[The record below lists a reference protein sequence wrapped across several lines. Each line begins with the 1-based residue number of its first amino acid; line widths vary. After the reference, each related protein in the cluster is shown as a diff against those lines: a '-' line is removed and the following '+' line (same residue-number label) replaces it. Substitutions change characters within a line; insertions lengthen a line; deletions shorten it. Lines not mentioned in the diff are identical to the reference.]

1 LKLPCVCILAIAALF
16 APLARAA
23 HDSSPVCPRP
33 AVGAIVPEPE
43 DLRSQGGT
51 LKVTLTY
58 RNFVEADGEIGY
70 CYLYRDG
77 SEAPTLR
84 LKPGDWLILTLKN
97 DLVDLHAPVAAGSP
111 ASSAAPALK
120 GMPGMTMD
128 MSHAPCGGG
137 SPMGATATNL
147 HFHGITVPP
156 VCHQDDVL
164 HTAIDPSA
172 APFEY
177 KFQIPADEPP
187 GLYWYHPHIHGFTK
201 VQVLGGASGALIVE
215 GIERA
220 EPVVAGLP
228 ERVLIVRDQDLV
240 HPDAPVPGIG
250 GLVAPAAMLDQDGDV
265 QNNGSGTGKPAKDLS
280 LNFVPASFPDYRPG
294 VIRMKP
300 GETQFWRVLNASA
313 ITYLNLQIVSDGLPA
328 QMQVVA
334 MDGIPLGANG
344 QGAAGFIWL
353 NHIGLPPGGRAEFV
367 MKAPA
372 QGNALLLTRSVN
384 TGSAGENDPVRPLA
398 RIVTSADA
406 AEPASIL
413 AANPQPLPRSSTP
426 WLGNTTPVRT
436 RKLYFTE
443 KAQDPS
449 DPNSPTTFMLTVD
462 GQPEMPY
469 DPHSTAPN
477 IIARQGDVEDW
488 IIENRTQ
495 ELHAFHIHQVHF
507 MLVQWFGLPV
517 SEPYLRDTINVP
529 FWDGKSPFYP
539 SVKIR
544 VDFRDPNS
552 VGTFMYHCHL
562 LEHED
567 GGMMGTIRV
576 DPPDVPAKEGAGH

>member
-1 LKLPCVCILAIAALF
+1 MWAIVAALF
-16 APLARAA
+16 VPVARAA
-23 HDSSPVCPRP
+23 HNFSRVCRRP
-33 AVGAIVPEPE
+33 APGAAVAQPE
-43 DLRSQGGT
+43 DLRSQNGI
-51 LKVTLTY
+51 LKVTLSY
-58 RNFVEADGEIGY
+58 RDFVEADGEIGY
-70 CYLYRDG
+70 CYLYKDG

-97 DLVDLHAPVAAGSP
+97 DLSDLPAPGGSNSAPKSGAATKDMP
-111 ASSAAPALK
+111 A
-120 GMPGMTMD
+120 MTMD
-128 MSHAPCGGG
+128 MSHAACGGG
-137 SPMGATATNL
+137 APMSATSTNL
-147 HFHGITVPP
+147 HFHGITVPAL
-156 VCHQDDVL
+156 CHQDDVL
-164 HTAIDPSA
+164 HTAIDRAA

-177 KFQIPADEPP
+177 RFQIPADEPP

-201 VQVLGGASGALIVE
+201 VQVLGGASGALIIE

-220 EPVVAGLP
+220 EPVVAGLR

-240 HPDAPVPGIG
+240 HPDAPVPAAG
-250 GLVAPAAMLDQDGDV
+250 GLIAPPATLDQDGDV
-265 QNNGSGTGKPAKDLS
+265 QNNGSGAGKPAKDLS
-280 LNFVPASFPDYRPG
+280 LNFVPVSFPDYLPG
-294 VIRMKP
+294 IIRMKT
-300 GETQFWRVLNASA
+300 GERQFWRVLNASA

-328 QMQVVA
+328 QLQLVA
-334 MDGIPLGANG
+334 MDGVPLSANG
-344 QGAAGFIWL
+344 EPGVGYIWL

-367 MKAPA
+367 FKAPA
-372 QGNALLLTRSVN
+372 EGNALLLTRSVN

-398 RIVTSADA
+398 RILTFADA
-406 AEPASIL
+406 PEPTSIL
-413 AANPQPLPRSSTP
+413 AANPQPWPRSPTR
-426 WLGNTTPVRT
+426 WLGNVAPVRT

-443 KAQDPS
+443 RAQNPS
-449 DPNSPTTFMLTVD
+449 DPNSPTAFLLTVE
-462 GQPEMPY
+462 GQPEIPF
-469 DPHSTAPN
+469 DPNATAPN
-477 IIARQGDVEDW
+477 LIARQGDVEDW

-529 FWDGKSPFYP
+529 FWDGKSPSYP

-576 DPPDVPAKEGAGH
+576 DPAEPRAKEGSGH